1 MLNKQWT
8 VRDLEL
14 DFLLDLF
21 VVLVCLRHLLLGDS
35 LRHLTGSLQ
44 GSLIAN
50 QSWRA
55 LDTLL
60 ETILLDKA
68 LNLLLEF
75 VLRCCFLFFHLSS
88 SHSNVS
94 FMLLCGRRYLLI
106 DISVFCADRSA
117 LRLQSRVDI
126 LVSLIHVLAE
136 IGRWLRL
143 VEFEWLGNRGGFRL
157 LKGLH
162 LCHEFLLNLAEVWY
176 GARPRRLE
184 VK

>member
-21 VVLVCLRHLLLGDS
+21 VVFIGLRHLLLGDS

-60 ETILLDKA
+60 ETILLNKA

-75 VLRCCFLFFHLSS
+75 VLRS
-88 SHSNVS
+88 
-94 FMLLCGRRYLLI
+94 
-106 DISVFCADRSA
+106 
-117 LRLQSRVDI
+117 
-126 LVSLIHVLAE
+126 
-136 IGRWLRL
+136 
-143 VEFEWLGNRGGFRL
+143 
-157 LKGLH
+157 
-162 LCHEFLLNLAEVWY
+162 
-176 GARPRRLE
+176 
-184 VK
+184 